1 MAVKFLSPEAS
12 TRMLKLAE
20 GTYRPKVIIELKEE
34 IEGETRATELN
45 ASITGSID
53 LDRIQSIVEMKLRLD
68 GLYVDWAEG
77 RLE

>member
-20 GTYRPKVIIELKEE
+20 STYRPKVILELKEE
-34 IEGETRATELN
+34 IEGETRAAELN

-53 LDRIQSIVEMKLRLD
+53 LDRVQGIVKMKLRLD
-68 GLYVDWAEG
+68 RLYTDWAEG